1 MGEEAKSSDV
11 KFFSA
16 EMIIRRSG
24 FRRLAT
30 PCDFAFNTNISDE
43 IVKCVDVS
51 TFMKPTKVQVHTYW
65 NCLRS
70 WIELEADVV
79 ESSIFFL
86 QIE

>member
-16 EMIIRRSG
+16 EMILRRNEL
-24 FRRLAT
+24 RRLAN
-30 PCDFAFNTNISDE
+30 PCDFAFNTNISDK
-43 IVKCVDVS
+43 IVKCVDIYE
-51 TFMKPTKVQVHTYW
+51 TDQGPHILE
-65 NCLRS
+65 CLRS
-70 WIELEADVV
+70 SIELEAGVV

>member
-43 IVKCVDVS
+43 IVKCVDIYETDQGPYILELPEVIDW
-51 TFMKPTKVQVHTYW
+51 TW
-65 NCLRS
+65 S
-70 WIELEADVV
+70 WCGGK
-79 ESSIFFL
+79 
-86 QIE
+86 

>member
-1 MGEEAKSSDV
+1 MGEEAKSSVV
-11 KFFSA
+11 KFFPA
-16 EMIIRRSG
+16 EMILRRSG

-43 IVKCVDVS
+43 IVKCDVS
-51 TFMKPTKVQVHTYW
+51 TFMKPTKVHTYW

-70 WIELEADVV
+70 SIELEADVV

>member
-43 IVKCVDVS
+43 IVKCVDIYE
-51 TFMKPTKVQVHTYW
+51 TDQGPHILELPKVIDWTW
-65 NCLRS
+65 S
-70 WIELEADVV
+70 WCGGK
-79 ESSIFFL
+79 
-86 QIE
+86 